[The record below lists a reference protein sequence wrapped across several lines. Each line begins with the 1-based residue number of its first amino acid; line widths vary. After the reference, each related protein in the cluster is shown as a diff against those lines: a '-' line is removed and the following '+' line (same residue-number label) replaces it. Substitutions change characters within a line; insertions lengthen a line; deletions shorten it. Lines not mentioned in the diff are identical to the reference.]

1 MRAFVKLVAVVLILL
16 LALLFLG
23 PMAPEG
29 TFIADL
35 SKGMRET
42 FNAWWGFPLGLPT
55 G

>member
-16 LALLFLG
+16 LVLLILG

>member
-1 MRAFVKLVAVVLILL
+1 MRAFVKLVAVVLILF

-29 TFIADL
+29 SFIADL

>member
-1 MRAFVKLVAVVLILL
+1 MRALVKLVVVVLVLVAAIV
-16 LALLFLG
+16 FLG

-42 FNAWWGFPLGLPT
+42 FNAWWGFPLGLP
-55 G
+55 GA